1 MSNVEVQVSQIKY
14 IKQWYIPICLIYA
27 QGKRKSWKAK
37 GNLIKLGPII
47 NLVGVLG
54 HWDKSQPSESSVDP
68 HERVYTKKNLN
79 YFNNNILNYELFK
92 Q

>member
-1 MSNVEVQVSQIKY
+1 MIHSNLFQNKDQPHEPMPQNLI
-14 IKQWYIPICLIYA
+14 IYA

-79 YFNNNILNYELFK
+79 YLISCNFVHWRFK
-92 Q
+92 I